1 MPQPYLDSGNPGG
14 AGDFAFLVSSHA
26 GVAIQGPH
34 LEHHLLEIIK
44 GAFEKKPGFEG
55 SLPCS
60 GAFLTGVFVKCRLDY
75 FSFLS
80 KVRCVLLA

>member
-1 MPQPYLDSGNPGG
+1 MPQNHQGLAETQITCLLQPYLDSGNPGG
-14 AGDFAFLVSSHA
+14 AGDLAFLVSSHA

-44 GAFEKKPGFEG
+44 RAFEKKPGFEG

-60 GAFLTGVFVKCRLDY
+60 GAF
-75 FSFLS
+75 
-80 KVRCVLLA
+80 